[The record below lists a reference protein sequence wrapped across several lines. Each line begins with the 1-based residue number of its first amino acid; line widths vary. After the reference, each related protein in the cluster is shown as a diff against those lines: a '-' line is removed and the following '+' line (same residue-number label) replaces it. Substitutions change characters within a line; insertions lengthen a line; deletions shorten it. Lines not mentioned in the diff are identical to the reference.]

1 MTDRTYQFIYS
12 GPLLFKTKINN
23 KDLVKIYKYCN
34 KKNFNDNRANL
45 AGLIEQEYRIIN
57 LKKIS

>member
-34 KKNFNDNRANL
+34 KKSVILFIVVVFKVPLVRF
-45 AGLIEQEYRIIN
+45 GL
-57 LKKIS
+57 